1 MKQKIL
7 TVIGILMS
15 VFLFESCSSQRIA
28 GIIRI
33 VDEQGN
39 SVSGVRYL
47 QNTEAIV
54 YNHGGAPRHHPKD
67 QTKIRISSYKT
78 DRKGY
83 VGYSTE
89 LYQPS
94 RSYLL
99 FYKEGYYPSYVTLA
113 GVRKHTSLVPVNS
126 KSQCARIGNIYIVST
141 FALTGDH
148 DSAEL
153 IQAFTEEFGNENKK
167 NICAVAKQLEALHFQ
182 CEHMYAFGKK
192 GDRV

>member
-1 MKQKIL
+1 
-7 TVIGILMS
+7 MS
-15 VFLFESCSSQRIA
+15 VFLFESCASQRIA

-54 YNHGGAPRHHPKD
+54 YNHGGGPRHHPKD
-67 QTKIRISSYKT
+67 QTKIRISPYKT

-99 FYKEGYYPSYVTLA
+99 FYKEGYYPS
-113 GVRKHTSLVPVNS
+113 
-126 KSQCARIGNIYIVST
+126 C
-141 FALTGDH
+141 H

-153 IQAFTEEFGNENKK
+153 IQAFTEEFGTENK
-167 NICAVAKQLEALHFQ
+167 NICAVAKQLEALHFNASI
-182 CEHMYAFGKK
+182 CTLLVKK
-192 GDRV
+192 VIEFNSIT